1 MPNNNLVQVNIDGDM
16 VILPEVY
23 VNTLDAIDK
32 WLYIEDWQSIN
43 ILLGAAAALYIP
55 GDPLWLRNIGASGA
69 GKTELLR
76 AISAHADSFELAT
89 FTPASLAGGYKDGYK
104 LLKDI
109 NGKRVVT
116 LDISPLITKNRDT
129 RKQLF
134 GILRYAFD
142 GSFVS
147 AFGSPEEILK
157 QKASFDWLLGATPA
171 IESQRNLDAE
181 LGERFVDLRLKL
193 NDPEKAA
200 ERAFKNAG
208 VLTQMRQELGEV
220 VKQLLEYCKASSK
233 PQIYPDI
240 ADKIPKLANIM
251 ALLRSPVPRD
261 RYHNVSYMPQPELG
275 TRIAQSLNKLAKGIA
290 LIKGKK
296 EADWEE
302 YLALVRIATDSIPS
316 TRRVILAE
324 YVNGKRKI
332 EDIAKATSL
341 SAGQVSELLQDL
353 ELLCIKRGDK
363 LLVDFNKTTVIAPGV
378 HWPPKVDYSEA
389 IARR

>member
-1 MPNNNLVQVNIDGDM
+1 MPNSNLIQANIDGDA
-16 VILPEVY
+16 VILPVVY
-23 VNTLDAIDK
+23 VNSLDALNK

-55 GDPLWLRNIGASGA
+55 GDPLWLRSIGGSGM

-76 AISAHADSFELAT
+76 AISAHTDSFELAT
-89 FTPASLAGGYKDGYK
+89 FTSASLAGGFKDGYK

-147 AFGSPEEILK
+147 AFGSPEEILR

-181 LGERFVDLRLKL
+181 LGERFIDLRLKL

-200 ERAFKNAG
+200 ERAYKNAG
-208 VLTQMRQELGEV
+208 VLKQMRQELGGTV
-220 VKQLLEYCKASSK
+220 GQLLEYCKASSV
-233 PQIYPDI
+233 PQIHPDV
-240 ADKIPKLANIM
+240 ADRIPKLANIM

-261 RYHNVSYMPQPELG
+261 RYHNISYMPQPELG
-275 TRIAQSLNKLAKGIA
+275 TRVAQSLNKLAKGLA

-296 EADWEE
+296 EVDWEE
-302 YLALVRIATDSIPS
+302 YVALVRIATDSIPS

-332 EDIAKATSL
+332 EDIAKATRL
-341 SAGQVSELLQDL
+341 SFGQVSELLQDL
-353 ELLCIKRGDK
+353 ELLGIKK
-363 LLVDFNKTTVIAPGV
+363 ET
-378 HWPPKVDYSEA
+378 SS
-389 IARR
+389 